1 MKRQMRDKLTRREM
15 IALSGGLAACSSAA
29 AAPVASAAA
38 RNAAAQKESNSSAVF
53 KVVRPI
59 GDITVKP
66 ITQPPRLGTLNGKTV
81 CMVINGSFKSWVVAP
96 VIEDLLK
103 KKYPTIKVVPFSEMP
118 RSQKAP
124 AVGTTTPETDA
135 LIAALK
141 KNSCQAVITG
151 NGG

>member
-15 IALSGGLAACSSAA
+15 IALSGGLAACSSAE
-29 AAPVASAAA
+29 AAPVASSAA
-38 RNAAAQKESNSSAVF
+38 RVAAQKESKSSAVF
-53 KVVRPI
+53 KVVRPT
-59 GDITVKP
+59 GDVTVKP
-66 ITQPPRLGTLNGKTV
+66 ITQPPRLDTLNGKTV